1 MPPNVS
7 TFLNCHQQWVKILNL
22 CIIETTNKTKNKP
35 ELWYFSSVQFSC
47 SVVSD
52 PLQPHESKHARAPCS
67 SSTPGVHP
75 NSCENF
81 KISLPQLITLKYCFL
96 LFSPPFP

>member
-22 CIIETTNKTKNKP
+22 CIIETKNKTKNKP

-52 PLQPHESKHARAPCS
+52 PLQLHESKHARAPCS